1 MKFLFKTYWNSQM
14 SCTMS
19 KYNAVKQKLK
29 IKFIMIISSTS
40 FIIFDVAFII
50 AFLLLMLLNA
60 SLYTMYVFLNW
71 PNMLSLTS
79 NNSGSG
85 VISIPQLSAQL
96 ISPFFLVGW
105 LTLFLPYKVLTIFED
120 VNIECL
126 EYKPDFDIDL
136 PHLTKTAKTKNNSF
150 DLNFL

>member
-1 MKFLFKTYWNSQM
+1 
-14 SCTMS
+14 MS

-29 IKFIMIISSTS
+29 IKFIMTISSTS

>member
-1 MKFLFKTYWNSQM
+1 
-14 SCTMS
+14 MS

>member
-1 MKFLFKTYWNSQM
+1 M

-40 FIIFDVAFII
+40 FIIFNVAFII
-50 AFLLLMLLNA
+50 ACLLLMLLNA

-71 PNMLSLTS
+71 PYMLSLTS

-96 ISPFFLVGW
+96 ISPFFCLV
-105 LTLFLPYKVLTIFED
+105 D
-120 VNIECL
+120 
-126 EYKPDFDIDL
+126 
-136 PHLTKTAKTKNNSF
+136 
-150 DLNFL
+150 